1 MAAKYMAI
9 LRHRAVRATWCHKRY
24 KFAEKIARAPS
35 CTVFQGELYG
45 HREGLVIRNLDGEE
59 QQQQQH
65 NGKTT
70 QRVSFKVINNDFL
83 LRKAGADE

>member
-1 MAAKYMAI
+1 MAI

-45 HREGLVIRNLDGEE
+45 HREGLVIRNLGGEE

-70 QRVSFKVINNDFL
+70 PTAKNGNDFGIAL
-83 LRKAGADE
+83 ESFWP